1 MAVLGLAA
9 GSSVLALCYP
19 ANVFTSLLLGKVRQ
33 EVTSTVTFGDG
44 LTVLV
49 GTMAGQ
55 YGYTVAYS
63 YLFMCM
69 ANYLILIGD
78 SVQASIYWEV
88 ICSPLAC
95 FIGAILLLP
104 INQFRTLSGLTLLSM
119 ISFATVVATLILC
132 LWTLLTNPSCESSG
146 GSPGHGFLDYSSCI
160 SGFVFAF
167 TGQNIMLE
175 MQAEMKTPSDFPK
188 AVWLSFSTLF
198 MVYATVAVLSYLTC
212 GEDTPGDLLLVLPHD
227 WRKSAAGVLMVIHLM
242 VTYTIS
248 QQVLS
253 RAICAYLLPEALQEG
268 VLARFKWFFVTSGM
282 MAACFLV
289 ANLIPLF
296 QDIVNL
302 TGALLSS
309 QVVFILPS
317 VLFLAVC
324 PYEAAKLEGTL
335 ATWIGCWCAI
345 FLGICLAL
353 VGTVSSLLVIASKLS
368 SGSGPFSC

>member
-1 MAVLGLAA
+1 MAVVGLAV
-9 GSSVLALCYP
+9 GSLVLALCYP

-44 LTVLV
+44 LTVLL
-49 GTMAGQ
+49 GTTAGR
-55 YGYTVAYS
+55 YGYAVAYS

-78 SVQASIYWEV
+78 SVQASIYWED
-88 ICSPLAC
+88 ICSPSAC

-104 INQFRTLSGLTLLSM
+104 INQFRTLSGLTLLSV

-132 LWTLLTNPSCESSG
+132 LWTLLTNPSCESPG
-146 GSPGHGFLDYSSCI
+146 RTGHGFLDYSSCI

-198 MVYATVAVLSYLTC
+198 TVYATVAVLSYLAC
-212 GEDTPGDLLLVLPHD
+212 GENTPGDLLLVLPHD

-253 RAICAYLLPEALQEG
+253 RAICAYLLPEALQDG
-268 VLARFKWFFVTSGM
+268 IVARFKWFFVTSGM

-324 PYEAAKLEGTL
+324 PYEVAKLEGTL

-345 FLGICLAL
+345 FLGIYLAL
-353 VGTVSSLLVIASKLS
+353 VGTVSSVLVIASKLS